1 MPIQKI
7 KSGQPYKN
15 TTSISN
21 VNMLANFTA
30 IAQPPESANI
40 AIPTINQDR
49 PQKVE
54 VVP

>member
-1 MPIQKI
+1 MPIKKI
-7 KSGQPYKN
+7 KTAQPYKN

-21 VNMLANFTA
+21 VDMLGNFTA

-40 AIPTINQDR
+40 AFSTVNQDR